1 MPNVRTP
8 SGDQHFSY
16 DAPGRAAAK
25 ATAKRQGVEVEYH
38 AGGRV
43 KKRKTKV
50 RGTGVAT
57 KGLWARG
64 PMA

>member
-1 MPNVRTP
+1 MPKV
-8 SGDQHFSY
+8 GDQHFSY

-25 ATAKRQGVEVEYH
+25 ATAKKQGVKVEYH
-38 AGGRV
+38 AGGEV
-43 KKRKTKV
+43 KNRKIKV
-50 RGTGVAT
+50 RGTGAAT